1 MEIADHL
8 NEGIG
13 CVPFDIGNSD
23 TPRAEAAEAV
33 C

>member
-23 TPRAEAAEAV
+23 TPKAEAM